1 MSPPLQPEFFTLL
14 GIDLFLALSLL
25 TCLQDEKF
33 PWALPYLYQLAALT
47 GFGHML
53 ISRSFLSSF
62 SQYMRFWYSVA
73 YLTIALGNIAALNLY
88 LMIIKKLI
96 RVAQVYLLL
105 VTTPALAFSTLF
117 LSSYAEI
124 ATHPLIILPTFTV
137 EHAFLAMVAFDTFV
151 VSTAIYIFFKPKWQ
165 YLASGALAIIT
176 GSAAYTFLKPQWG
189 ETTFLIAA
197 IALAIAC
204 LMVLG
209 ASLYILA
216 RIWVENLKEKE
227 GR

>member
-1 MSPPLQPEFFTLL
+1 VSPPLQPEFFTLL

-88 LMIIKKLI
+88 LMMIKKLI

>member
-1 MSPPLQPEFFTLL
+1 VSPPLQPEFFTLL

>member
-1 MSPPLQPEFFTLL
+1 VSPPLQPEFFTLL

-53 ISRSFLSSF
+53 ISHSFLSSF

>member
-1 MSPPLQPEFFTLL
+1 
-14 GIDLFLALSLL
+14 
-25 TCLQDEKF
+25 
-33 PWALPYLYQLAALT
+33 
-47 GFGHML
+47 ML

>member
-88 LMIIKKLI
+88 LMMIKKLI